1 MTVGVVNMR
10 IFDRGIEDLMA
21 NIEEHV
27 EWMFGD
33 AEEIGSSDLSA
44 CVRSVLSDY
53 YPGELVQA
61 TDQEA
66 ALVRNYIHNAIREM
80 SDRQVARWLASLD
93 AAMTAP

>member
-1 MTVGVVNMR
+1 MR

-33 AEEIGSSDLSA
+33 SEDIDSSDLSD
-44 CVRSVLSDY
+44 CVRAVLGDY

-66 ALVRNYIHNAIREM
+66 AVVRKYIRNAIRE
-80 SDRQVARWLASLD
+80 SRISVQ
-93 AAMTAP
+93 

>member
-1 MTVGVVNMR
+1 MR

-44 CVRSVLSDY
+44 CVRAVLSDY
-53 YPGELVQA
+53 YPGELEYA
-61 TDQEA
+61 SMQET
-66 ALVRNYIHNAIREM
+66 ALVRNYVHNCIRMNSE
-80 SDRQVARWLASLD
+80 RK
-93 AAMTAP
+93 AA

>member
-1 MTVGVVNMR
+1 MR

-44 CVRSVLSDY
+44 CVRAVLSDY
-53 YPGELVQA
+53 YTGELVQA
-61 TDQEA
+61 TDPEA

-80 SDRQVARWLASLD
+80 SDRQRARKSA
-93 AAMTAP
+93 

>member
-1 MTVGVVNMR
+1 MR

-27 EWMFGD
+27 EWMFDD
-33 AEEIGSSDLSA
+33 AEEIGSSDISA
-44 CVRSVLSDY
+44 CVRAVLSDY

-61 TDQEA
+61 SVQEA

-80 SDRQVARWLASLD
+80 SDRQRARK
-93 AAMTAP
+93 AA